1 MLELQLHFASVLT
14 HKSYSRRRHFALR
27 TIIEVARKSF
37 RVQFDIMRSKEIK
50 REEKVENVMLHFFI
64 QIASNMVEIY

>member
-1 MLELQLHFASVLT
+1 MLELQLHVASVLT

-37 RVQFDIMRSKEIK
+37 HVQFDIIANKRNKERRK
-50 REEKVENVMLHFFI
+50 
-64 QIASNMVEIY
+64 S